1 MKTYEELKNFCD
13 KEIVKYPKLKTKY
26 VKEIIVAKRYYEN
39 GRNLYEE
46 LVSDSTK
53 ISKRYIIPFLLGL
66 TNEIK
71 ELPAEMI
78 QVKSGASGGKFM
90 PLYIGIYK

>member
-1 MKTYEELKNFCD
+1 MKTYEELKDFCD
-13 KEIVKYPKLKTKY
+13 KEILKYPNLKTKY
-26 VKEIIVAKRYYEN
+26 IKEIIIAKRFYDN

-46 LVSDSTK
+46 LK
-53 ISKRYIIPFLLGL
+53 EKRDKLNKQYIIPFLLGL

-71 ELPAEMI
+71 ELPVEMI